1 MNNYFFGPFAQAKD
15 AIEGKDWASAERHLA
30 SMQFEPLL
38 EIKKVLEEAK
48 EILEYERLKYSNI
61 SKQIELLESCQLD
74 EAEQII
80 ALIKE
85 MKIEQRKNLSSK
97 DSKYDLL
104 PLHSNL
110 ILKLSEIDSSIDL
123 WAFIVFQIKLLLHK
137 KALS

>member
-1 MNNYFFGPFAQAKD
+1 MNNYFFGPFAQAKN
-15 AIEGKDWASAERHLA
+15 AIERKDWASTERHLA
-30 SMQFEPLL
+30 SMQFEPLF

-80 ALIKE
+80 ALIEE

-104 PLHSNL
+104 PLHTNL
-110 ILKLSEIDSSIDL
+110 TLKLSEIDSSIDL
-123 WAFIVFQIKLLLHK
+123 WGFIVFQIKLLLHK